1 MWLIQVF
8 DINVFGLFTTA
19 QAVAKHMISTSTPG
33 SIIMISSM
41 SSLIVNRPQPQAA
54 YNASKAAVA
63 HLSRSMVVEL
73 APHGIRVNSLAPG
86 YLLTYSINFRY
97 MNTPLV
103 QSIIAKGGKEYTQYW
118 KDGSPMGKLGEP
130 EDLRGIPL

>member
-1 MWLIQVF
+1 MIKT
-8 DINVFGLFTTA
+8 NTA
-19 QAVAKHMISTSTPG
+19 G
-33 SIIMISSM
+33 SIILISSM

-63 HLSRSMVVEL
+63 HLARSLAVEF

-86 YLLTYSINFRY
+86 Y

-103 QSIIAKGGKEYTQYW
+103 QAIIEKGGDAYTRYW
-118 KDGSPMGKLGEP
+118 RDGSPLNRLGQPNE
-130 EDLRGIPL
+130 LRGKAWLCSN

>member
-1 MWLIQVF
+1 
-8 DINVFGLFTTA
+8 
-19 QAVAKHMISTSTPG
+19 
-33 SIIMISSM
+33 MISSM

-63 HLSRSMVVEL
+63 HLSRSMAVEL
-73 APHGIRVNSLAPG
+73 APHGIRVNALAPG

-130 EDLRGIPL
+130 EDLRGIPRYVKLISGAIVFMASDASKFMTGTELVVDGGYTLY

>member
-1 MWLIQVF
+1 MF

-19 QAVAKHMISTSTPG
+19 QAVAKHMKSTSTSG
-33 SIIMISSM
+33 SIILISSM

-63 HLSRSMVVEL
+63 HLARSMAVEL

-86 YLLTYSINFRY
+86 LIFPRQADRKIHEHTISTSNNCEGR
-97 MNTPLV
+97 
-103 QSIIAKGGKEYTQYW
+103 
-118 KDGSPMGKLGEP
+118 
-130 EDLRGIPL
+130 R